1 MAEKTIAL
9 LGQPNSGKSTLFN
22 GLTGSRQHVGN
33 WPGKTV
39 ERKDGFFSHNGITYK
54 IVDLPGTYSLSA
66 NSDEEVVTRNYI
78 SSGEADLVCIL
89 ADASQLNRS
98 LFMLADYAGI
108 HVPVVLLLNMMDV
121 AEGQGKKINVTGLQK
136 SLGVPVVPMVAADKK
151 QYQPFF
157 NLLENLEKRAS
168 FLNAAKLEQLCRKN
182 IGDEYSAI
190 LELLPKQGIEIY
202 SASWL
207 AEKLLEQDK
216 LALSFVQGK
225 TEPGIFE
232 KIKSLI
238 SCVKD
243 GNLRTAD
250 CKFKW
255 IDTLIQENVTS
266 SKKKTS
272 RSRFDKA
279 ATSKRWGKPIAI
291 GMIVLGLICSM
302 LIGMP
307 LMELVGA
314 LISGI
319 STPLAN
325 WLLSVGVASVIVSLL
340 CNAVL
345 TAVTFALQMACYVF
359 GISLVFG
366 FMEDIGYM
374 ARISYVFDNTM
385 TKLGLQGKAIMPFL
399 VSFGCNIGGVTGTRV
414 IDSWG
419 QRILTIALS
428 WVVPCASTWGVVGLI
443 SGTFFGGKAV
453 FVILSLF
460 AVAFLHIYITY
471 KIFGRSL
478 NKENDRTGLIM
489 ELPPY
494 HKPHWKTLLGSV
506 FNKMGSVLKRALS
519 IIICISVVF
528 WLLSYTPDGNVTN
541 SIIYRIGTFI
551 EPVTMFFG
559 LPWQLFMAFV
569 ASAMGKESALGVMAS
584 LFNTAGIWGAIEGTS
599 AVDTAALSTNLLSTI
614 SQPEAL
620 AFLFAFFF
628 NMPCLMALAATA
640 QETHS
645 MKWTVRIA
653 LYYILSAL
661 ILATIAYHVGVVIF

>member
-1 MAEKTIAL
+1 MSEKTIAL

-39 ERKDGFFSHNGITYK
+39 ERKDGSFTHKGVSYQL
-54 IVDLPGTYSLSA
+54 VDLPGTYSLSA
-66 NSDEEVVTRNYI
+66 NSDEEVVTRDYI
-78 SSGEADLVCIL
+78 ASGQADVVFIL

-108 HVPVVLLLNMMDV
+108 HVPVALLLNMMDV
-121 AEGQGKKINVTGLQK
+121 AEAQGKQVNAAKLEK
-136 SLGVPVVPMVAADKK
+136 SLGIPVIPMVAADKK
-151 QYQPFF
+151 KYQPFF
-157 NLLENLEKRAS
+157 GLLENLDKKAS
-168 FLNAAKLEQLCRKN
+168 VLDSARLELLCGQD
-182 IGDEYSAI
+182 IGDEYSEMLA
-190 LELLPKQGIEIY
+190 LLPEGGFGIY

-207 AEKLLEQDK
+207 AMKLLEQDK
-216 LALSFVQGK
+216 LAIALAK
-225 TEPGIFE
+225 EELEPAVFE
-232 KIKSLI
+232 KISRLL
-238 SCVKD
+238 SHVKD

-255 IDTLIQENVTS
+255 IDGLVRESVKNAN
-266 SKKKTS
+266 KKADRGK
-272 RSRFDKA
+272 FDRA
-279 ATSKRWGKPIAI
+279 ATDKTWGKPIAI
-291 GMIVLGLICSM
+291 GMIVLGLVGSM
-302 LIGMP
+302 VIGMP
-307 LMELVGA
+307 LMGLVSA
-314 LISGI
+314 VISGI
-319 STPLAN
+319 SSLLGN
-325 WLLSVGVASVIVSLL
+325 WLLGLGAAPVLVSLL

-345 TAVTFALQMACYVF
+345 TAVSFALQMACYVF
-359 GISLVFG
+359 GISFVFG
-366 FMEDIGYM
+366 FMEEVGYM

-443 SGTFFGGKAV
+443 SGTFFGGKSV

-478 NKENDRTGLIM
+478 NSEAGRTGLIM

-494 HKPHWKTLLGSV
+494 HKPHWKTLFGSV
-506 FNKMGSVLKRALS
+506 FNKMGNVLKRALT

-528 WLLSYTPDGNVTN
+528 WLLSYTPDGNVAN

-551 EPVTMFFG
+551 EPVTRFFG

-584 LFNTAGIWGAIEGTS
+584 LFNTSGIWGAIEGTS
-599 AVDTAALSTNLLSTI
+599 AVDTATLSTSLLATVSR
-614 SQPEAL
+614 PEAL
-620 AFLFAFFF
+620 AFLYAFFF
-628 NMPCLMALAATA
+628 NMPCLMALASTA

-653 LYYILSAL
+653 LYYILTAL
-661 ILATIAYHVGVVIF
+661 IMATIAYHVGLVIF